1 MDENIEDQVGDIL
14 DQLKSAPKVIRKAES
29 LNLTKET
36 LEDFILKYT
45 GELVQTS
52 SEAVGIINDH
62 ILSAPTAEDVVALAE
77 LIKASNSS
85 IETLNKML
93 MAEKKNNTLVKIKQ
107 MDVDSRKKELDTA
120 IGAKLL
126 MSREEL
132 MKQFLMDVTTP
143 VKMID
148 GDIVTDIVQDEVK
161 QLTDLNSEQGV

>member
-14 DQLKSAPKVIRKAES
+14 DQLKSAPKVIRKVES
-29 LNLTKET
+29 LNLTKEN
-36 LEDFILKYT
+36 LEEFILKYA
-45 GELVQTS
+45 GDLVQTS
-52 SEAVGIINDH
+52 SDAVNTINDH

-93 MAEKKNNTLVKIKQ
+93 LTDKKHYTLIKIKQ

-132 MKQFLMDVTTP
+132 MKQFLMNVSEPIKT
-143 VKMID
+143 ID
-148 GDIVTDIVQDEVK
+148 GEIIQDEIK
-161 QLTDLNSEQGV
+161 QLTNSEDSD

>member
-14 DQLKSAPKVIRKAES
+14 DQLKSAPKVIRKVES
-29 LNLTKET
+29 LNLTKEN
-36 LEDFILKYT
+36 LEEFILKYA
-45 GELVQTS
+45 GDLVQTS
-52 SEAVGIINDH
+52 SDAVNTINDH

-93 MAEKKNNTLVKIKQ
+93 LTDKKHHTLIKIKQ

-132 MKQFLMDVTTP
+132 MKQFLMNVTEPIKT
-143 VKMID
+143 ID
-148 GDIVTDIVQDEVK
+148 GEIIQDEIK
-161 QLTDLNSEQGV
+161 QLTNSEDSD

>member
-14 DQLKSAPKVIRKAES
+14 DQLKSAPKVIRKVES
-29 LNLTKET
+29 LNLTKEN
-36 LEDFILKYT
+36 LEEFILKYA
-45 GELVQTS
+45 GDLVQTS
-52 SEAVGIINDH
+52 SDAVNTINDH

-93 MAEKKNNTLVKIKQ
+93 LTDKKHHTLIKIKQ

-132 MKQFLMDVTTP
+132 MKQFLMNVSEPIKT
-143 VKMID
+143 ID
-148 GDIVTDIVQDEVK
+148 GEIIQDEIK
-161 QLTDLNSEQGV
+161 QMNNSEDSD

>member
-14 DQLKSAPKVIRKAES
+14 DQLKSAPKVIRKVES
-29 LNLTKET
+29 LNLTKEN
-36 LEDFILKYT
+36 LEEFILKYA

-52 SEAVGIINDH
+52 SDAVNTINDH

-93 MAEKKNNTLVKIKQ
+93 LTDKKHYTLIKIKQ

-132 MKQFLMDVTTP
+132 MKQFLMNVSEPIKT
-143 VKMID
+143 ID
-148 GDIVTDIVQDEVK
+148 GEIIQDEIK
-161 QLTDLNSEQGV
+161 QLTNSKDSD

>member
-14 DQLKSAPKVIRKAES
+14 DQLKSAPKVIRKVES
-29 LNLTKET
+29 MNLTKEN
-36 LEDFILKYT
+36 LEEFILKYA
-45 GELVQTS
+45 GDLVQTS
-52 SEAVGIINDH
+52 SDAVNTINDH

-85 IETLNKML
+85 IETLNKMFL
-93 MAEKKNNTLVKIKQ
+93 TDKKHHTLIKIKQ

-132 MKQFLMDVTTP
+132 MKQFLMNVSEPIKT
-143 VKMID
+143 ID
-148 GDIVTDIVQDEVK
+148 GEIIQDEIK
-161 QLTDLNSEQGV
+161 QLTNSEDSD

>member
-14 DQLKSAPKVIRKAES
+14 DQLKSAPKVIRKVES
-29 LNLTKET
+29 LNLTKEN
-36 LEDFILKYT
+36 LEEFILKYA
-45 GELVQTS
+45 GDLVQTS
-52 SEAVGIINDH
+52 SDAVNTINDH

-85 IETLNKML
+85 IETLNKMFL
-93 MAEKKNNTLVKIKQ
+93 TDKKHHTLIKIKQ

-132 MKQFLMDVTTP
+132 MKQFLMIVSEPIKT
-143 VKMID
+143 ID
-148 GDIVTDIVQDEVK
+148 GEIIQDEIK
-161 QLTDLNSEQGV
+161 QLNNSEDSD

>member
-14 DQLKSAPKVIRKAES
+14 DQLKSAPKVIRKVES
-29 LNLTKET
+29 LNLTKEN
-36 LEDFILKYT
+36 LEEFILKYA

-52 SEAVGIINDH
+52 SDAVNTINDH

-93 MAEKKNNTLVKIKQ
+93 LTDKKHYTLIKIKQ

-132 MKQFLMDVTTP
+132 MKQFLMNVSEPIKT
-143 VKMID
+143 ID
-148 GDIVTDIVQDEVK
+148 GEIIQDEIK
-161 QLTDLNSEQGV
+161 QLTNSEDSD

>member
-14 DQLKSAPKVIRKAES
+14 DQLKSAPKVIRKVES
-29 LNLTKET
+29 LNLTKEN
-36 LEDFILKYT
+36 LEEFILKYA

-52 SEAVGIINDH
+52 SDAVNTINDH

-93 MAEKKNNTLVKIKQ
+93 LTDKKHHTLIKIKQ

-132 MKQFLMDVTTP
+132 MKQFLMNVSEPIKT
-143 VKMID
+143 ID
-148 GDIVTDIVQDEVK
+148 GEIIQDEIK
-161 QLTDLNSEQGV
+161 QLTNSEDSD

>member
-14 DQLKSAPKVIRKAES
+14 DQLKSAPKVIRKVES
-29 LNLTKET
+29 LNLTKEN
-36 LEDFILKYT
+36 LEEFILKYA
-45 GELVQTS
+45 GDLVQTS
-52 SEAVGIINDH
+52 SDAVNTINDH

-85 IETLNKML
+85 IETLNKMFL
-93 MAEKKNNTLVKIKQ
+93 TDKKHHTLIKIKQ

-132 MKQFLMDVTTP
+132 MKQFLMNVSEPIKT
-143 VKMID
+143 ID
-148 GDIVTDIVQDEVK
+148 GEIIQDEIK
-161 QLTDLNSEQGV
+161 QLTNSEDSD

>member
-14 DQLKSAPKVIRKAES
+14 DQLKSAPKVIRKVES
-29 LNLTKET
+29 LNLTKEN
-36 LEDFILKYT
+36 LEEFILKYA
-45 GELVQTS
+45 GDLVQTS
-52 SEAVGIINDH
+52 SDAVNTINDH

-85 IETLNKML
+85 IETLNKMFL
-93 MAEKKNNTLVKIKQ
+93 TDKKHHTLIKIKQ

-132 MKQFLMDVTTP
+132 MKQFLMIVSEPIKT
-143 VKMID
+143 ID
-148 GDIVTDIVQDEVK
+148 GEIIQDEIK
-161 QLTDLNSEQGV
+161 QLTNSEDSD

>member
-36 LEDFILKYT
+36 LEEFILKYT

-132 MKQFLMDVTTP
+132 MKQFLMDVTNP

-148 GDIVTDIVQDEVK
+148 GDIVDDIVQDEVK
-161 QLTDLNSEQGV
+161 QLTDLPMKD

>member
-14 DQLKSAPKVIRKAES
+14 DQLKSAPKVIRKVES
-29 LNLTKET
+29 LNLTKEN
-36 LEDFILKYT
+36 LEEFILKYA
-45 GELVQTS
+45 GDLVQTS
-52 SEAVGIINDH
+52 SDAVNTINDH

-85 IETLNKML
+85 IETLNKMFL
-93 MAEKKNNTLVKIKQ
+93 TDKKHHTLIKIKQ

-132 MKQFLMDVTTP
+132 MKQFLMNVSEPIKT
-143 VKMID
+143 ID
-148 GDIVTDIVQDEVK
+148 GEIIQDEIK
-161 QLTDLNSEQGV
+161 QLNNSEDSD

>member
-14 DQLKSAPKVIRKAES
+14 DQLKSAPKVIRKVES
-29 LNLTKET
+29 LNLTKEN
-36 LEDFILKYT
+36 LEEFILKYA
-45 GELVQTS
+45 GDLVQTS
-52 SEAVGIINDH
+52 SDAVNTINDH

-93 MAEKKNNTLVKIKQ
+93 LTDKKHHTLIKIKQ

-132 MKQFLMDVTTP
+132 MKQFLMNVSEPIKT
-143 VKMID
+143 ID
-148 GDIVTDIVQDEVK
+148 GEIIQDEIK
-161 QLTDLNSEQGV
+161 QLTNSEDSD

>member
-14 DQLKSAPKVIRKAES
+14 DQLKSAPKVIRKVES
-29 LNLTKET
+29 LNLTKEN
-36 LEDFILKYT
+36 LEEFILKYA
-45 GELVQTS
+45 GDLVQTS
-52 SEAVGIINDH
+52 SDAVNTINDH

-85 IETLNKML
+85 IETLNKMFL
-93 MAEKKNNTLVKIKQ
+93 TDKKHHTLIKIKQ

-132 MKQFLMDVTTP
+132 MKQFLMNVSEPIKT
-143 VKMID
+143 ID
-148 GDIVTDIVQDEVK
+148 GEIIQGEIK
-161 QLTDLNSEQGV
+161 QLTNSEDSD

>member
-14 DQLKSAPKVIRKAES
+14 DQLKSAPKVIRKVES
-29 LNLTKET
+29 LNLTKEN
-36 LEDFILKYT
+36 LEEFILKYA
-45 GELVQTS
+45 GDLVQTS
-52 SEAVGIINDH
+52 SDAVNTINDH

-93 MAEKKNNTLVKIKQ
+93 LTDKKHHTLIKIKQ

-132 MKQFLMDVTTP
+132 MKQFL
-143 VKMID
+143 K
-148 GDIVTDIVQDEVK
+148 K
-161 QLTDLNSEQGV
+161 YL

>member
-14 DQLKSAPKVIRKAES
+14 DQLKSAPKVIRKVES
-29 LNLTKET
+29 LNLTKEN
-36 LEDFILKYT
+36 LEEFILKYA
-45 GELVQTS
+45 GDLVQTS
-52 SEAVGIINDH
+52 SDAVNTINDH

-93 MAEKKNNTLVKIKQ
+93 LTDKKHHTLIKIKQ

-132 MKQFLMDVTTP
+132 MKQFLMNVSEPIKT
-143 VKMID
+143 ID
-148 GDIVTDIVQDEVK
+148 GEIIQDEIK
-161 QLTDLNSEQGV
+161 QLKWSIQEQD